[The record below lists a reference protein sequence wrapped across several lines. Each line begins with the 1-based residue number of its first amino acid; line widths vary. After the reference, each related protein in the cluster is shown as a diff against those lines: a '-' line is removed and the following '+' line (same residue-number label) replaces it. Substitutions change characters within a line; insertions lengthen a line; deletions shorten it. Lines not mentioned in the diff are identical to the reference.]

1 MTIAAQPQLG
11 VDIWTEGGPW
21 RFTRESE
28 VEGAAADRLYT
39 LYTEAFAPLRIQAAA
54 RQVLTRAE
62 FYGQMTDHRI
72 DKYVAWE
79 TVHGEPVGLITLTR
93 WLGSVPWI
101 SPEYYATR
109 FPEQWARNA
118 VYYLGFGL
126 GRRSTSEARFLETC
140 AALCV
145 APLVAERAVIAYDV
159 CSYNND
165 VLGLADRLAHV
176 ARRVNGSTVQNLD
189 AQVYYAVNF
198 A

>member
-11 VDIWTEGGPW
+11 ADIWTKGGPW
-21 RFTRESE
+21 RFTRESLI
-28 VEGAAADRLYT
+28 EGAAAEQLYA
-39 LYTEAFAPLRIQAAA
+39 LYAETFDPLKIQAAA
-54 RQVLTRAE
+54 RQVLTREE
-62 FYGQMTDHRI
+62 FYGQMADHRI

-79 TVHGEPVGLITLTR
+79 TSHGEPIGIITLTR
-93 WLGSVPWI
+93 WLDSVPWV
-101 SPEYYATR
+101 SPEYYAAR

-140 AALCV
+140 AALCI

-165 VLGLADRLAHV
+165 VLGLADRLAQV
-176 ARRVNGSTVQNLD
+176 ARRVNGSIVQNLD